1 MVVGENKKTGVENL
15 SFDSG
20 LVRVDISLCYVFTWV
35 RIPPDG
41 CGFIQKRHAVT
52 ALFWPS
58 EREKSPEFRAFFGVV
73 SFLTSKDGAPGGT
86 RTPDLLVRSQTL
98 YPAELLAHGLFSNS
112 LIIISAKRKN
122 VKRFL
127 QVFEIL
133 LKRSRRGKG
142 RERFPGFR
150 PAAGFL
156 PPCLSQPLKCSG
168 DGCCG

>member
-1 MVVGENKKTGVENL
+1 MWEKEKGRSRKF

-20 LVRVDISLCYVFTWV
+20 LGPAHILLGDGFTWV
-35 RIPPDG
+35 RIPSKV
-41 CGFIQKRHAVT
+41 FHIIQKRHAAT
-52 ALFWPS
+52 ALFRPS
-58 EREKSPEFRAFFGVV
+58 KREKSPEFRAFFVPA
-73 SFLTSKDGAPGGT
+73 SFLASKPGAPGGT

-112 LIIISAKRKN
+112 LIIIYAKRKN

>member
-1 MVVGENKKTGVENL
+1 MHCQGYPCGESCFCPAVGGGGPESLGKSDLNFERRSRNDK
-15 SFDSG
+15 SFE
-20 LVRVDISLCYVFTWV
+20 RV
-35 RIPPDG
+35 
-41 CGFIQKRHAVT
+41 A
-52 ALFWPS
+52 APS
-58 EREKSPEFRAFFGVV
+58 EKTKNPRNRMVPGKFC
-73 SFLTSKDGAPGGT
+73 GAPGGT

>member
-1 MVVGENKKTGVENL
+1 MSRGNPEIFLGNFIGIFVKRDRSVAKIISFNISWNKKSRL
-15 SFDSG
+15 SDSSKSLDSG
-20 LVRVDISLCYVFTWV
+20 
-35 RIPPDG
+35 
-41 CGFIQKRHAVT
+41 
-52 ALFWPS
+52 
-58 EREKSPEFRAFFGVV
+58 
-73 SFLTSKDGAPGGT
+73 GAPGGT

>member
-1 MVVGENKKTGVENL
+1 MPLGWGDKIDAQRTMPFN
-15 SFDSG
+15 
-20 LVRVDISLCYVFTWV
+20 
-35 RIPPDG
+35 
-41 CGFIQKRHAVT
+41 
-52 ALFWPS
+52 
-58 EREKSPEFRAFFGVV
+58 REKLVATARRKRGRLQPSSRAERDFSRRGAATRTVKPHFAQKNATNHKGSPRR
-73 SFLTSKDGAPGGT
+73 GAPGGT

-156 PPCLSQPLKCSG
+156 PPCLSRPLKCSG